1 MVYLPSG
8 LIGYAKHVFSDEAF
22 RQERKIMSEEQLHEY
37 PKGGRQNTLTDAH
50 IIQIMRWKAENLSD
64 YEMARRLHV
73 TEKTIRRHVKFYM
86 PPSRTR
92 TPEENESNG

>member
-1 MVYLPSG
+1 
-8 LIGYAKHVFSDEAF
+8 
-22 RQERKIMSEEQLHEY
+22 MSEQQLNKY
-37 PKGGRQNTLTDAH
+37 PKGGRRNTLTDAH

-64 YEMARRLHV
+64 YEMARRLRV

-92 TPEENESNG
+92 TPEENNGNV